1 MIDYVLISQRFRSS
15 AEGGRVRWAPTML
28 RHGLGKYDH
37 GMVEITFRF
46 RIRRTAAVVKK
57 KDFTT
62 LSDPEVK
69 AKHDAAAL
77 EVWKAED
84 PAGAAAAEAARLRTA
99 AGVTSLV
106 PTQVRA
112 STRSAAP
119 PLFGKSP
126 EELGLVKPVD
136 FPDAH
141 WMDGPDGHV
150 VGVSAAEPAL
160 ELGSEPEPELE
171 SEPELE
177 PAAELAPEPEPE
189 PEPEPDRHN

>member
-28 RHGLGKYDH
+28 RHGLGKYGH

-77 EVWKAED
+77 GVWKAED
-84 PAGAAAAEAARLRTA
+84 PDGAAAAEAARLRA
-99 AGVTSLV
+99 ATGVTSLV

-112 STRSAAP
+112 STRPAAP
-119 PLFGKSP
+119 PLIGKSL
-126 EELGLVKPVD
+126 EELGLVEPVD
-136 FPDAH
+136 SPYAH
-141 WMDGPDGHV
+141 WT
-150 VGVSAAEPAL
+150 
-160 ELGSEPEPELE
+160 
-171 SEPELE
+171 
-177 PAAELAPEPEPE
+177 APTAPS
-189 PEPEPDRHN
+189 